1 MKQGAH
7 EVTENVDQVFGQQ
20 LPTVDFAQGVE
31 RYFEFVQKAVDV
43 NRELATNWADAVNS
57 FSGVVR
63 EQTEKVRELTT
74 EQADKV
80 ESATREQ
87 VDKVEQAEKT
97 PGPPAPASHQRSHR
111 PAQRR
116 AQRAFDR
123 HQVDRHRTT
132 TPVPA
137 ASAAGH
143 RRRCRCLTQSRV
155 SLPAGGRLRGAVPL
169 DVHIDRE
176 RRAGKPS
183 PWR

>member
-7 EVTENVDQVFGQQ
+7 EVTEKVDQVFGQQ
-20 LPTVDFAQGVE
+20 LPTVDLAQGVE

-63 EQTEKVRELTT
+63 EQTEKVREPTT

-97 PGPPAPASHQRSHR
+97 QARR
-111 PAQRR
+111 PRQATNGHIDLHNDEHNE
-116 AQRAFDR
+116 AFDR
-123 HQVDRHRTT
+123 HQVDRHRTA
-132 TPVPA
+132 TPVPHTITGLPPRRGT
-137 ASAAGH
+137 SAGTGPFGRAH
-143 RRRCRCLTQSRV
+143 RSGA
-155 SLPAGGRLRGAVPL
+155 PRG
-169 DVHIDRE
+169 E
-176 RRAGKPS
+176 TS